1 VTSSEVVHA
10 SASRPE
16 GPFDFHGPALPRRG
30 SEFWDGMST
39 HNPTVVW
46 DAHARL
52 YRLFYTGMRYA
63 FAPPADGPFLNRTEY
78 ETAWNSKRVGVAS
91 ASSVYGPW
99 RREATPLLMPRPGH
113 WDAAITSN
121 PAAVIFS
128 SGRTVLFYKSIA
140 SPYPQRN
147 WLKPVFHIGAA
158 VAPRATGPFT
168 RVGDSPVLTWNGR
181 ALGAEDPFLWHC
193 GDRFHLLFK
202 TMAPIRRLR
211 IGPAKL
217 VYSSS
222 RQFENWSS
230 PLKVFSTE
238 QVSLAPQ
245 GARNG
250 KRITARRLERPQL
263 LFQRDGDDGTTVGDG
278 APFSHAYFGVVL
290 DNIFR
295 NVAMRAPPPIS

>member
-1 VTSSEVVHA
+1 
-10 SASRPE
+10 
-16 GPFDFHGPALPRRG
+16 
-30 SEFWDGMST
+30 
-39 HNPTVVW
+39 
-46 DAHARL
+46 
-52 YRLFYTGMRYA
+52 
-63 FAPPADGPFLNRTEY
+63 
-78 ETAWNSKRVGVAS
+78 
-91 ASSVYGPW
+91 
-99 RREATPLLMPRPGH
+99 
-113 WDAAITSN
+113 
-121 PAAVIFS
+121 
-128 SGRTVLFYKSIA
+128 
-140 SPYPQRN
+140 
-147 WLKPVFHIGAA
+147 
-158 VAPRATGPFT
+158 
-168 RVGDSPVLTWNGR
+168 VGDSPVLTWNGR

>member
-1 VTSSEVVHA
+1 MRNSEAVLHGGLQLSGYFVWGGSVVYGEDGRYHMFASRWPAVLGGSAWVTSSEVVHA

-140 SPYPQRN
+140 SPYPQRC
-147 WLKPVFHIGAA
+147 GAGIMSA
-158 VAPRATGPFT
+158 
-168 RVGDSPVLTWNGR
+168 SVLSW
-181 ALGAEDPFLWHC
+181 
-193 GDRFHLLFK
+193 
-202 TMAPIRRLR
+202 RR
-211 IGPAKL
+211 P
-217 VYSSS
+217 
-222 RQFENWSS
+222 
-230 PLKVFSTE
+230 
-238 QVSLAPQ
+238 
-245 GARNG
+245 
-250 KRITARRLERPQL
+250 
-263 LFQRDGDDGTTVGDG
+263 
-278 APFSHAYFGVVL
+278 
-290 DNIFR
+290 
-295 NVAMRAPPPIS
+295 